1 MIMAVGHWLA
11 LLALTTGTLL
21 AGCQSSGAAGYVDP
35 TATPRPQPAAP
46 APATVTPQPTPTP
59 APSAP
64 TPVIAMNEG
73 GSTADVAFGHGP
85 DYSWVAG
92 ELYYNELEGGFWGIR
107 YIADPAAAAADPHGG
122 RFVLGRDPRLQGFS
136 AGDRVRLRGRISS
149 GQASIFMAGTIYQF
163 DEIRRQ

>member
-1 MIMAVGHWLA
+1 MRTVVGQWLA
-11 LLALTTGTLL
+11 LWGLTTGALL
-21 AGCQSSGAAGYVDP
+21 VGCQSSSAAGQVEDP
-35 TATPRPQPAAP
+35 TATPRLQPAAP
-46 APATVTPQPTPTP
+46 APIVVTPQPTPSP

-64 TPVIAMNEG
+64 GVGMNEG
-73 GSTADVAFGHGP
+73 GSTADVAFGHGSG
-85 DYSWVAG
+85 YSWVAG

-122 RFVLGRDPRLQGFS
+122 RFVLGRDPRLRGFN
-136 AGDRVRLRGRISS
+136 AGDRVRLQGRISS